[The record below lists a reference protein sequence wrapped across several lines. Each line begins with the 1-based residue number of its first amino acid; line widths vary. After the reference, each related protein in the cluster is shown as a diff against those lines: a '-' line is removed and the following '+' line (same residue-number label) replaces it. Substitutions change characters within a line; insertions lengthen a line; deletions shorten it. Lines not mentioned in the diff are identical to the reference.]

1 MHKIKKVLK
10 KLFTPVTIMVV
21 PHSDSKS
28 WSIKLP
34 SLGVIA
40 SIVLWAGATI
50 YLFSIAVNVVQYK
63 KMNERLKYYSSQFIE
78 VKATIDSLKKAD
90 TEFKRLFSFS
100 SKEKMLENL
109 DTSDSGSID
118 LETLKKQIK
127 STMENIGE
135 IKDYLSQ
142 QRDIYVATPKGW
154 PIEGQITSP
163 FGLRE
168 HPVSGDS
175 EFHSGVDIAAE
186 PGRPVRATGEGIVSF
201 SGWSGASGNLV
212 VIEHGAGFSTLYAHN
227 KMVAVKAGQRVKRGE
242 IIGYVGSTG
251 NSTGPHVHYEVWLNG
266 RAVNPDTY
274 LKGRS

>member
-1 MHKIKKVLK
+1 MHKIKKMLK
-10 KLFTPVTIMVV
+10 KAFTPVTIMVV

-50 YLFSIAVNVVQYK
+50 YLISIGVNAVEYK
-63 KMNERLKYYSSQFIE
+63 EMNQRLKYYSSQFIE
-78 VKATIDSLKKAD
+78 VKATIASLKKAES
-90 TEFKRLFSFS
+90 EFKRLFSFS
-100 SKEKMLENL
+100 SREKILENL
-109 DTSDSGSID
+109 DTSDSGSVD
-118 LETLKKQIK
+118 LDNLKKEIK
-127 STMENIGE
+127 KTMETVGE

-154 PIEGQITSP
+154 PVEGHVTSP

-168 HPVSGDS
+168 HPTSGNS

-186 PGRPVRATGEGIVSF
+186 PGRQVRATGEGIVSF
-201 SGWSGASGNLV
+201 SGWSGANGNLV
-212 VIEHGAGFSTLYAHN
+212 VIEHGAGFSTFYAHN
-227 KMVAVKAGQRVKRGE
+227 KMVAVRTGQRVKRGDT
-242 IIGYVGSTG
+242 IGYIGSTG
-251 NSTGPHVHYEVWLNG
+251 NSTGPHVHYEVWLKG
-266 RAVNPDTY
+266 KSVNPDSY

>member
-10 KLFTPVTIMVV
+10 RLFTPVTIMVV

-34 SLGVIA
+34 SLGIVA
-40 SIVLWAGATI
+40 SIILWSGATI
-50 YLFSIAVNVVQYK
+50 YLFFIAVNVVQYK
-63 KMNERLKYYSSQFIE
+63 EMNERLKYYSSQFIE
-78 VKATIDSLKKAD
+78 AKATIASLKKAD
-90 TEFKRLFSFS
+90 IEFKRLFSFG
-100 SKEKMLENL
+100 SKEKILENL

-118 LETLKKQIK
+118 VENLKKQIMI
-127 STMENIGE
+127 TMENIGE

-168 HPVSGDS
+168 HPMSGNS

-186 PGRPVRATGEGIVSF
+186 PGRPVRATGEGIISF
-201 SGWSGASGNLV
+201 SGWSGANGNLV

-227 KMVAVKAGQRVKRGE
+227 KMVAVRAGQKVKRGE